1 MFPKLFIFIFAF
13 FTCVSALEV
22 AWLIDESA
30 SVGGRNFRNIKKL
43 IEETSKQIDARM
55 GDNVSYSI
63 LEFGH
68 RINPHR
74 YWHNKDAYY
83 KKLAS
88 IGADN
93 SGATKLSNAFRA
105 TADRLFT
112 HNKTQPR
119 VIAVFSDGVPRPG
132 GVYGGPQMVHQVH
145 RCFNESGVDKLIY
158 AYLNGTY
165 GSAPPNPNVF
175 NKVGLPYNQSEDM
188 LSIPFKRPA
197 TAAKIDELRVKI
209 IGPDDTGGPSVSPS
223 ERPTASPTEVPTTSP
238 IEAPTASPAASPTAS
253 PTNVPTTSSPTFQPT
268 AIIPDPTP
276 EDDDQLCFKNSSFA
290 WLIVGMV
297 LLSIFTFLAGYMIAE
312 KRTEARYD
320 EMMRLEHEQTVNQLT
335 ENES

>member
-1 MFPKLFIFIFAF
+1 MMFLKLVLFAF
-13 FTCVSALEV
+13 FTCVSAVEI

-43 IEETSKQIDARM
+43 IKETSEQIDDRM
-55 GDNVSYSI
+55 DDYVSYSI

-93 SGATKLSNAFRA
+93 SGATKMSNAFRA

-119 VIAVFSDGVPRPG
+119 VIVVFSDGVPRPG

-145 RCFNESGVDKLIY
+145 RCFNESGVDKLVY
-158 AYLNGTY
+158 VYLSGTY
-165 GSAPPNPNVF
+165 GRAPPNPNVF
-175 NKVGLPYNQSEDM
+175 NKVGPPYNQSENM
-188 LSIPFKRPA
+188 LAIPFKEPA
-197 TAAKIDELRVKI
+197 PADKIAELRVKI
-209 IGPDDTGGPSVSPS
+209 IGPDVTTDSPTVSPTS
-223 ERPTASPTEVPTTSP
+223 TPTDEPTVSPTSTPTVLPTASPTR
-238 IEAPTASPAASPTAS
+238 SPT
-253 PTNVPTTSSPTFQPT
+253 PQPT
-268 AIIPDPTP
+268 VVIPYPP
-276 EDDDQLCFKNSSFA
+276 LEDEDERCFKNTNFG

-297 LLSIFTFLAGYMIAE
+297 LLSICTFLAGYMIAE
-312 KRTEARYD
+312 KRTEARYE
-320 EMMRLEHEQTVNQLT
+320 EMMRLEDERTVNQ
-335 ENES
+335 